1 MTRRIG
7 FMPKFGTALN
17 RPDKGIFPGA
27 DRFDEPFFGKGRR
40 FEPGRQFPDRLT
52 TIAVVSEGLDFQ
64 RIPKRLYNLRLRDC
78 QIESSQND
86 ADKVVK
92 DRLKTYKQTDGR
104 GLGLARLGLP
114 GAGWSWFKTL
124 SKALPFSYAIFCQT
138 SFKRFPSKNWGKYTV
153 QTSTDCLYDSSE

>member
-27 DRFDEPFFGKGRR
+27 DRFDEPVFGKGRR
-40 FEPGRQFPDRLT
+40 VEPGRQFPDRLT
-52 TIAVVSEGLDFQ
+52 TIAVASEGLDFQ

-92 DRLKTYKQTDGR
+92 DRLKTYNQTDGR

-114 GAGWSWFKTL
+114 GVGWSWFKTL
-124 SKALPFSYAIFCQT
+124 SKALPFSYAIFL
-138 SFKRFPSKNWGKYTV
+138 SDFV
-153 QTSTDCLYDSSE
+153 QTLPFKKLGKVYCTDVNGLSI